1 MQIDLQET
9 EARLLRRLFSRH
21 KQVFALVLG
30 DFILDEYI
38 RGAANRISPEAPVQ
52 VIEIQ
57 SKDKYLG
64 GAGNVVNNMTAM
76 GAKLAACGIVGQDSD
91 GTWLIETMQ
100 KKGVDVAGMFCIT
113 ARTTTVKQR
122 IIAGTQQMMRLDREV
137 KTAIPAEWEERITDY
152 IAKTIH
158 RYSVIIISD
167 YKKGVL
173 TPKVLKS
180 VISIAKENGKPVI
193 IDPKGTDYSN
203 YAGATLITPNKK
215 EASLASG
222 IEISDHESLFRAG
235 KLLLEQLNLSAVLI
249 TRSEEGMSLFQPRG
263 GKTSIFNAPTKAREV
278 YDITGAGD
286 SVIGALGLCIASD
299 IPLKEAV
306 EIANIA
312 GGISVGKL
320 GTAVVTV
327 KEIFQEI
334 ESCEMSGFRKVKEMR
349 EVLEISHQAKK
360 LGKRVVLTLGCF
372 DSLKLNQIRFLEQ
385 SKRMGDY
392 LIVGI
397 YSDSIVKKHFGE
409 ERPYI
414 KETERAQIIAAM
426 GSVDYLAL
434 LDDEDP
440 LLLAQKMLPHTLTES
455 SDSIH
460 LGKAVEELEMDG
472 VKVVKL

>member
-9 EARLLRRLFSRH
+9 EARSLRKLFSKH
-21 KQVFALVLG
+21 KQVFALVIG

-64 GAGNVVNNMTAM
+64 GAGNVVNNMVAM
-76 GAKLAACGIVGQDSD
+76 GAELSACGIAGQDSD
-91 GTWLIETMQ
+91 GAWLIETMR
-100 KKGVDVAGMFCIT
+100 KKGVDVSGMFCIPE
-113 ARTTTVKQR
+113 RTTTTKQR
-122 IIAGTQQMMRLDREV
+122 IIAGTQQMMRLDSEV
-137 KTAIPAEWEERITDY
+137 TTAIPAEWEDEIINYT
-152 IAKTIH
+152 AKTIH

-173 TPKVLKS
+173 TPRVLKS
-180 VISIAKENGKPVI
+180 VISIAKKSGKPVI

-222 IEISDHESLFRAG
+222 IEINDHDSLCRAG
-235 KLLLEQLNLSAVLI
+235 KMLLEHLKLSAVLI
-249 TRSEEGMSLFQPRG
+249 TRSEEGMSLFQLKGSRI
-263 GKTSIFNAPTKAREV
+263 SVFNAPTKAREV

-286 SVIGALGLCIASD
+286 SVISTLGLCVASD

-334 ESCEMSGFRKVKEMR
+334 ESCEMAGFRKIKEIS

-360 LGKRVVLTLGCF
+360 LDKRVVLTLGCF
-372 DSLKLNQIRFLEQ
+372 DLLKLEQIRFLEQ

-392 LIVGI
+392 LIVGM
-397 YSDSIVKKHFGE
+397 YSDKTVKKHFGE

-414 KETERAQIIAAM
+414 QESERAQIIAAM
-426 GSVDYLAL
+426 GSVDYLTI

-440 LLLAQKMLPHTLTES
+440 LLLAKEILPHTLTES

-460 LGKAVEELEMDG
+460 SNGAVETLEKNG